1 MTTLKRF
8 LTLLLVSTLT
18 AFSAHA
24 WTTDPSVGT
33 VIWSETWTGATT
45 ATSGND
51 GATPSANYGS
61 GTTVYEGSVTYT
73 QSANTVYVR
82 NDNLATGSKPE
93 LLLSSG
99 KIWTI
104 SGIPTDGIDSLTLT
118 YKSNN
123 NKSSVTCST
132 TGVNVSSRTASGNDY
147 TYYIDNKTA
156 QATSITLVFGCSGNT
171 RIDNVQL
178 SVKKLHASCT
188 SSITITKGD
197 NPEHGTFTLST
208 SGSVCIDAGNASTTV
223 TATPESH
230 YVLATVTS
238 TGGGTVGD
246 IEGNSCT
253 ITNISASTTIN
264 VSFAEAPKH
273 TVTFKNNGEA
283 VSTREVYSGEAVG
296 SLPSLTSSN
305 ACDATSKTFMGWTEE
320 VISSKRATAPTY
332 ITAETTINTNKT
344 YHAVWAKAT
353 TTPGSPITWTQVTS
367 VSAGDE
373 VVITTI
379 DDGKKELAGFS
390 TTITTNNNYGTGTV
404 FTTDPAGTMVWT
416 VEEGV
421 AEGYFSFKNG
431 EYYLN
436 LGTND
441 NKLNGNAT
449 KDNNSSW
456 TVETSSSRA
465 LVKNKAYATR
475 KLMWNKSG
483 SRFACYEKN
492 HGNNSGQYY
501 YYIIFYKKSGGSTT
515 TYSDY
520 ITSCGATI
528 NVENDYY
535 VTSSLGE
542 KVKIVIPITAT
553 NFSTNSTLYA
563 SKNGSSFELI
573 GWSDKSITAGE
584 DLVTEVVVQYRPSA
598 PSTTDNGTIT
608 LTAAPAEMK
617 VINIHGRSLPPQFV
631 IVAKDNGTW
640 HALPANMS
648 GAGTYPG
655 VDVAT
660 DNDADPTQV
669 TAAPYS
675 TLYSMLGVHA
685 DRYAASGT
693 NVRFEGNNSKMLWGT
708 EGNNTNINDATYAAD
723 RAAFFE
729 WVLTTTDNVNY
740 KFGNVG
746 FLANQAADPAT
757 YTTNRSL
764 KYYASSAAFGMY
776 ANGQEVLRI
785 LPVACGTRPTIS
797 AVAKTHE
804 QITLTWT
811 GAPATEYNVY
821 VKQGGSEIV
830 GLRQTNVSS
839 PVTISGLNANETYT
853 YILSPGTISDNCRV
867 EGEVTT
873 DNGPITVTLHR
884 YGQADEVIVVPMAE
898 QPYVFPSVTN
908 PCDEWAY
915 DGWSASPVAAG
926 TQDASSYSK
935 ITETSVGGDFYAV
948 YKNAG
953 AVTQRYERITSSSGL
968 SAGDKY
974 LIVGYNGDTKYLMNS
989 TYTQNNP
996 ADVKDGGTVGI
1007 VTLAEDGT
1015 NYYNKS
1021 TIDAHP
1027 ECVYTITGAPA
1038 AWYISSESTGLYV
1051 NFYNYTWLIN
1061 SSKNGTFTIEPGTS
1075 PKWTITHNW
1084 SIDNGYSSEAYLE
1097 YYNEKF
1103 QLYSNSGNLMLYHL
1117 VESGSFYYTTN
1128 PVACVPCDEAG
1139 AQFTYP
1145 KMDKATSSADF
1156 TNPVVYTSKTN
1167 TSAVKSYTSSNTTAA
1182 TVNPTTGVVHV
1193 VGLGETT
1200 ITFTQGRDNV
1210 NDVCGFSISYD
1221 LVVTDPSLEIVEVT
1235 GDDKI
1240 IIEHDFSGTT
1250 SASIL
1255 ESETKLNGSIADS
1268 LFISKY
1274 FEAASHVKLFGL
1286 YNGTDHDVDLREI
1299 RVRCGSS
1306 SWGDHGYVTLKNI
1319 AKIGTDFPGYMMPP
1333 FTEIIFWTNRDDG
1346 NSSQVTNCIDMKIDG
1361 TKYDYQDMKD
1371 NKIKG
1376 WYRVGDYAGGLDDE
1390 GNKSFNFNGD
1400 DALILERSTDGGT
1413 NWFPM
1418 DIFGAGNASGPYAV
1432 ETGDGT
1438 ATDNGKLHKFTE
1450 INDTPGGFYWI
1461 ADVDED
1467 GKLDTLSTNRFY
1479 LMRNPGTK
1487 SGKTAIESN
1496 GSIFATLGT
1505 EWNGKSVG
1513 NTSASFC
1520 ASGELFSEVAQYDYA
1535 NYYTKWVD
1543 YKGDAWTATDNGD
1556 GTMTIQLGTGDL
1568 AKYACK
1574 KLHIEVADERDMKAS
1589 VDYQVPII
1597 VKNST
1602 DVTKSS
1608 LFNQHEKDVCKVC
1621 DVAIVAGGVL
1631 TKSTASPSDPDD
1643 RQQVYNVDVYAGGEL
1658 YIPTGTEYTVNTL
1671 TVRSKGDE
1679 VGIVD
1684 VQGTL
1689 NRNVTTLI
1697 HSKRFHNVGND
1708 WRYYYFSLPY
1718 DCNVSDITFNN
1729 GDPAVLGKDF
1739 GIDWYDGAHRASSQA
1754 NGNWK
1759 SIAVHPTY
1767 PNVIKAGYGYTIAA
1781 EARDGHD
1788 NVTLKFPMANFNEI
1802 ATELSVPVGNWGA
1815 GDDAVTVNHKGWNVV
1830 GNPFLTNYSAQEDL
1844 DINGELR
1851 EGILV
1856 FENEEWTQ
1864 TDNDINYATIPINGG
1879 KSGYAQEPLTN
1890 HSFKPFQSYIIQA
1903 GGDVEKNDLV
1913 VLLKNARK
1921 EKRSLMP
1928 IYRSESEY
1936 EAEPTTPVR
1945 VQVDLSNES
1954 GEKDKTVFI
1963 VSDRYKTEY
1972 EIGKDLVKWR
1982 GTSYKQYT
1990 LPVVASLTDG
2000 QELAFNAI
2008 PDSIAEQ
2015 AIPVTFYTKKGCS
2028 MKFELS
2034 NRYKWDYL
2042 EAVILHDAEYDGL
2055 AHDLLTDGAY
2065 TFHTQAGE
2073 NSHRFSISIR
2083 VNRKKNQNVTELKE
2097 IGTYKG
2103 DKPRKV
2109 LINGHVYIQR
2119 GGAIYDVTGKEV
2131 FNF

>member
-8 LTLLLVSTLT
+8 LTLLLISTITLSVWGDEVT
-18 AFSAHA
+18 AFNE
-24 WTTDPSVGT
+24 TFKNCGGT
-33 VIWSETWTGATT
+33 MGWS
-45 ATSGND
+45 
-51 GATPSANYGS
+51 GS
-61 GTTVYEGSVTYT
+61 GVANGSFVADSTGWT
-73 QSANTVYVR
+73 IAN
-82 NDNLATGSKPE
+82 ASGAGGAAKFGTGSKLGYAQTPDINCGSSTTAS
-93 LLLSSG
+93 LSFKAG
-99 KIWTI
+99 AWN
-104 SGIPTDGIDSLTLT
+104 
-118 YKSNN
+118 SNSESTN
-123 NKSSVTCST
+123 LKLSYTNCTGDLSSVTLSKGEWKSYT
-132 TGVNVSSRTASGNDY
+132 VSISNITGNIKIKFEGNSSSNSRFFLDDVVI
-147 TYYIDNKTA
+147 TYIS
-156 QATSITLVFGCSGNT
+156 AT
-171 RIDNVQL
+171 
-178 SVKKLHASCT
+178 CT
-188 SSITITKGD
+188 NSITITKGD
-197 NPEHGTFTLST
+197 NPAHGTFTINN
-208 SGSVCIDAGNASTTV
+208 SGSICIDAGNASTTV

-273 TVTFKNNGEA
+273 TVTFKNNGAA

-296 SLPSLTSSN
+296 ALPSLTSGDK
-305 ACDATSKTFMGWTEE
+305 CDPTSSTFMGWTEE

-344 YHAVWAKAT
+344 YHAVWAKS
-353 TTPGSPITWTQVTS
+353 GGGDDVT
-367 VSAGDE
+367 D
-373 VVITTI
+373 VITRSQTQSY
-379 DDGKKELAGFS
+379 LN
-390 TTITTNNNYGTGTV
+390 TTNCTTWASDFTLTG
-404 FTTDPAGTMVWT
+404 GSS
-416 VEEGV
+416 G
-421 AEGYFSFKNG
+421 
-431 EYYLN
+431 
-436 LGTND
+436 
-441 NKLNGNAT
+441 AT
-449 KDNNSSW
+449 
-456 TVETSSSRA
+456 
-465 LVKNKAYATR
+465 
-475 KLMWNKSG
+475 
-483 SRFACYEKN
+483 
-492 HGNNSGQYY
+492 
-501 YYIIFYKKSGGSTT
+501 YKIHSMGLTQSGSTT
-515 TYSDY
+515 VPSNCALVWNTNGYLACSGAPTDGTIKLKSISITTTENKSISVYGSNTLYSAKPTSTSLGNVAATTDGGTYNLSGDQDYKYPGIVGASGTKVVSISITYGSTSYSDY
-520 ITSCGATI
+520 LTSCGATI

-535 VTSSLGE
+535 VTSAQGE
-542 KVKIVIPITAT
+542 KVKIVIPIEAT
-553 NFSTNSTLYA
+553 NFGTNSTLYA

-573 GWSDKSITAGE
+573 GWSNKSITAGE
-584 DLVTEVVVQYRPSA
+584 DLITEVVVQYQPSA
-598 PSTTDNGTIT
+598 SNTTENGTIT
-608 LTAAPAEMK
+608 LTAAPAESK

-648 GAGTYPG
+648 GAGTQPG

-660 DNDADPTQV
+660 DNDADPTLV

-675 TLYSMLGVHA
+675 TLYSLQGVHT

-776 ANGQEVLRI
+776 ANGQENFRL

-821 VKQGGSEIV
+821 IKQGGSEIV
-830 GLRQTNVSS
+830 GLSQTNVSS
-839 PVTISGLNANETYT
+839 PVTISGLSANETYT
-853 YILSPGTISDNCRV
+853 YILSPGTITDNCRV

-926 TQDASSYSK
+926 TQDATSYPK

-1051 NFYNYTWLIN
+1051 NFYNYTWLVN

-1075 PKWTITHNW
+1075 PKWAISHNW

-1097 YYNEKF
+1097 YYNGKF

-1117 VESGSFYYTTN
+1117 VESGSSYYTTN

-1167 TSAVKSYTSSNTTAA
+1167 TSAVKSYTSSNTTVA

-1299 RVRCGSS
+1299 RVRSGSS
-1306 SWGDHGYVTLKNI
+1306 TWGDHGYVTLKNI

-1333 FTEIIFWTNRDDG
+1333 FTEIIFWTNREDG

-1376 WYRVGDYAGGLDDE
+1376 WYRVGDYDGGLDDE

-1450 INDTPGGFYWI
+1450 INDNPGGFYWI

-1496 GSIFATLGT
+1496 GGIFATLGT

-2008 PDSIAEQ
+2008 PDSVAEQ

-2083 VNRKKNQNVTELKE
+2083 VNRKQNQNVTELKE

-2119 GGAIYDVTGKEV
+2119 SGAIYDVTGKEV

>member
-1 MTTLKRF
+1 MKNIKRF
-8 LTLLLVSTLT
+8 LTLFLIATLGAFSMQVWGAGTYALATYDFTNGTTMPSNVTQSGGT
-18 AFSAHA
+18 AF
-24 WTTDPSVGT
+24 
-33 VIWSETWTGATT
+33 ATT
-45 ATSGND
+45 RYCFDSQNDHIIITPTIPNTATMLYIQVKGMMNSTTEPAGVIGIYGLNSSGNAVE
-51 GATPSANYGS
+51 GAS
-61 GTTVYEGSVTYT
+61 GTYT
-73 QSANTVYVR
+73 QHRASANNASTVDSQSADETEISFSATSVAKIKINCNTYSKKYIVR
-82 NDNLATGSKPE
+82 RVTITYDEGAACDKQVTFTKAGETNGTFTIHKNTASGAVIANSGTMDNCDNDAVIVVVPSPADHYSCSNITATNYK
-93 LLLSSG
+93 
-99 KIWTI
+99 TI
-104 SGIPTDGIDSLTLT
+104 SGPDG
-118 YKSNN
+118 
-123 NKSSVTCST
+123 
-132 TGVNVSSRTASGNDY
+132 SGNY
-147 TYYIDNKTA
+147 
-156 QATSITLVFGCSGNT
+156 
-171 RIDNVQL
+171 
-178 SVKKLHASCT
+178 
-188 SSITITKGD
+188 TITYAKG
-197 NPEHGTFTLST
+197 S
-208 SGSVCIDAGNASTTV
+208 
-223 TATPESH
+223 
-230 YVLATVTS
+230 
-238 TGGGTVGD
+238 
-246 IEGNSCT
+246 
-253 ITNISASTTIN
+253 NISTTITAT
-264 VSFAEAPKH
+264 FTEDTKH
-273 TVTFKNNGEA
+273 TVTFKNNGETLA
-283 VSTREVYSGEAVG
+283 SGGTRQVYHGEAIG
-296 SLPSLTSSN
+296 ALPTLTSGDK
-305 ACDATSKTFMGWTEE
+305 CDATSSTFMGWT
-320 VISSKRATAPTY
+320 SSTITSKQADAPAMIDAATVVNADITY
-332 ITAETTINTNKT
+332 N
-344 YHAVWAKAT
+344 AVWAKANTGGGSGTVTADLATLKAAVSSISSGYATKSFNLTDGENDYSCSVIATKSTQPTISGWMQVGRASDSRYITISAELPGAITNISSSSIYNGSASAYSGTIYYNT
-353 TTPGSPITWTQVTS
+353 TASTTSPI
-367 VSAGDE
+367 A
-373 VVITTI
+373 
-379 DDGKKELAGFS
+379 S
-390 TTITTNNNYGTGTV
+390 TT
-404 FTTDPAGTMVWT
+404 
-416 VEEGV
+416 V
-421 AEGYFSFKNG
+421 ASASSFS
-431 EYYLN
+431 L
-436 LGTND
+436 D
-441 NKLNGNAT
+441 
-449 KDNNSSW
+449 
-456 TVETSSSRA
+456 V
-465 LVKNKAYATR
+465 
-475 KLMWNKSG
+475 
-483 SRFACYEKN
+483 
-492 HGNNSGQYY
+492 
-501 YYIIFYKKSGGSTT
+501 SGGSTNGYILFST
-515 TYSDY
+515 AICLGNLSITYSSVTYSDY
-520 ITSCGATI
+520 LTSCGATI

-535 VTSSLGE
+535 VTSAQGE
-542 KVKIVIPITAT
+542 KVKIVIPIEAT

-563 SKNGSSFELI
+563 SKNGSNFELI

-598 PSTTDNGTIT
+598 PNTTDNGTIT

-648 GAGTYPG
+648 GAGTQPG

-675 TLYSMLGVHA
+675 TLYSMLGVHT

-853 YILSPGTISDNCRV
+853 YILSPGTITDDCRV

-898 QPYVFPSVTN
+898 QPYVFPPVTD

-926 TQDASSYSK
+926 TQDATSYSK

-989 TYTQNNP
+989 TYTYNNP
-996 ADVKDGGTVGI
+996 GTAEDGGTVGT
-1007 VTLAEDGT
+1007 VTLAEDGA

-1038 AWYISSESTGLYV
+1038 AWYISNVSTGLYV
-1051 NFYNYTWLIN
+1051 NFYNYTWLVN
-1061 SSKNGTFTIEPGTS
+1061 SGKNGTFTIEPGTS

-1333 FTEIIFWTNRDDG
+1333 FTEIIFWTNKEDG

-1376 WYRVGDYAGGLDDE
+1376 WYRVGDYNGGLDDE

-1450 INDTPGGFYWI
+1450 INDNPGGFYWI

-1496 GSIFATLGT
+1496 GSIFATLGA

-1671 TVRSKGDE
+1671 TIRSKGDE

-1739 GIDWYDGAHRASSQA
+1739 GIDWYDGEHRASSQA
-1754 NGNWK
+1754 NGNWR

-1781 EARDGHD
+1781 EKRDGHD

-1815 GDDAVTVNHKGWNVV
+1815 GDDAVKVNHKGWNVV

-1879 KSGYAQEPLTN
+1879 NSGYAQEALTN

-1921 EKRSLMP
+1921 EKRASMP
-1928 IYRSESEY
+1928 IYRSEYDY
-1936 EAEPTTPVR
+1936 EAELTTPIR

-1963 VSDRYKTEY
+1963 VSDRYKTDY

-1990 LPVVASLTDG
+1990 LPVVASLTAG

-2008 PDSIAEQ
+2008 PDSVATQ
-2015 AIPVTFYTKKGCS
+2015 AIPITFYSKQSGS
-2028 MKFELS
+2028 MKLELS
-2034 NRYKWDYL
+2034 DRYQWNNL
-2042 EAVILHDAEYDGL
+2042 ETVVLHDAEFDGL
-2055 AHDLLTDGAY
+2055 THDLLTDGAY
-2065 TFHTQAGE
+2065 TFYTQAGE
-2073 NSHRFSISIR
+2073 NSNRFSISIR
-2083 VNRKKNQNVTELKE
+2083 VNRKQNQIVTGLEE
-2097 IGTYKG
+2097 IEFNKG
-2103 DKPRKV
+2103 DKPRKL

-2119 GGAIYDVTGKEV
+2119 GNAIYDVTGKQLL
-2131 FNF
+2131 NR

>member
-8 LTLLLVSTLT
+8 LTLLFIATLS
-18 AFSAHA
+18 AFTMH
-24 WTTDPSVGT
+24 
-33 VIWSETWTGATT
+33 IWGAT
-45 ATSGND
+45 
-51 GATPSANYGS
+51 
-61 GTTVYEGSVTYT
+61 YT
-73 QSANTVYVR
+73 
-82 NDNLATGSKPE
+82 KE
-93 LLLSSG
+93 
-99 KIWTI
+99 
-104 SGIPTDGIDSLTLT
+104 
-118 YKSNN
+118 
-123 NKSSVTCST
+123 
-132 TGVNVSSRTASGNDY
+132 
-147 TYYIDNKTA
+147 
-156 QATSITLVFGCSGNT
+156 
-171 RIDNVQL
+171 
-178 SVKKLHASCT
+178 T
-188 SSITITKGD
+188 SSIAAGD
-197 NPEHGTFTLST
+197 VILIVYETGELELNG
-208 SGSVCIDAGNASTTV
+208 ISTTS
-223 TATPESH
+223 TK
-230 YVLATVTS
+230 YGLGTS
-238 TGGGTVGD
+238 
-246 IEGNSCT
+246 
-253 ITNISASTTIN
+253 
-264 VSFAEAPKH
+264 
-273 TVTFKNNGEA
+273 
-283 VSTREVYSGEAVG
+283 Y
-296 SLPSLTSSN
+296 
-305 ACDATSKTFMGWTEE
+305 
-320 VISSKRATAPTY
+320 
-332 ITAETTINTNKT
+332 
-344 YHAVWAKAT
+344 T
-353 TTPGSPITWTQVTS
+353 TTPVG
-367 VSAGDE
+367 AY
-373 VVITTI
+373 
-379 DDGKKELAGFS
+379 EL
-390 TTITTNNNYGTGTV
+390 
-404 FTTDPAGTMVWT
+404 T
-416 VEEGV
+416 VEAGHSS
-421 AEGYFSFKNG
+421 GTFSFKNG
-431 EYYLN
+431 SDYLTWISGN
-436 LGTND
+436 SL
-441 NKLNGNAT
+441 NKAST
-449 KDNNSSW
+449 KDDNSSW
-456 TVETSSSRA
+456 TVTFSGDDA
-465 LVKNKAYATR
+465 VITNKASTSGTARTIR
-475 KLMWNKSG
+475 WNTSNP
-483 SRFACYEKN
+483 RFACYE
-492 HGNNSGQYY
+492 SGQKAVQ
-501 YYIIFYKKSGGSTT
+501 IYKKGATATYTVSFNNCGHGTAPSGTTASSVTLTQITGVSGYVHTGWTANQDVTVGGSNVTTGTLIANGATATLKANTTFTAVWNVLRTVTWHVNGSNYTEGDPTVSVPNGDKVATLPTAPDNDAIGDCANKFMGWSKKDGGSTGRT
-515 TYSDY
+515 TAYYDDLFTDVAGSQEITANTDFYAVFATSDGSEVDINFGY
-520 ITSCGATI
+520 TDWGKSSTFSGNTLDEVTQSVSGIDVTYTRNSGSLYANATAMRFYKSNELTFEASSGITSIIFSGSDFKNDVSTNVGTCTSTTSALSWSGDNTSVTFTRPGDATSYATYTSAKVTVGGDATNYRTSCGATI
-528 NVENDYY
+528 NAEDDYY
-535 VTSSLGE
+535 ITSANGQ
-542 KVKIVIPITAT
+542 KVKIEIPV
-553 NFSTNSTLYA
+553 STNNFASASTLSA
-563 SKNGSSFELI
+563 NITTAGGFSLV
-573 GWSDKSITAGE
+573 GWSDKSISAGN
-584 DLVTEVVVQYRPSA
+584 DNAVVVVQYLPTA
-598 PSTTDNGTIT
+598 DNTTENGTIT
-608 LTAAPAEMK
+608 LTAAPAESK

-648 GAGTYPG
+648 GAGTQPG

-660 DNDADPTQV
+660 DNDADPTLV

-675 TLYSMLGVHA
+675 TLYSLQGVHT

-708 EGNNTNINDATYAAD
+708 EGNNSNINDATYAAD

-821 VKQGGSEIV
+821 IKQGGSEIV
-830 GLRQTNVSS
+830 GLSQTNVSS
-839 PVTISGLNANETYT
+839 PVTISGLSANETYT
-853 YILSPGTISDNCRV
+853 YILSPGTITDNCRV

-926 TQDASSYSK
+926 TQDATSYSK

-1075 PKWTITHNW
+1075 PKWAISHNW

-1182 TVNPTTGVVHV
+1182 TVDPATGLVHI

-1221 LVVTDPSLEIVEVT
+1221 IVVTDPSLEIVEVT

-1299 RVRCGSS
+1299 RVRSGSS
-1306 SWGDHGYVTLKNI
+1306 TWGDHGYVTLKNI

-1333 FTEIIFWTNRDDG
+1333 FTEIIFWTNREDG

-1418 DIFGAGNASGPYAV
+1418 DIFGAGSASGPV
-1432 ETGDGT
+1432 NPGTGDGT
-1438 ATDNGKLHKFTE
+1438 SAGNGKLKQFSE
-1450 INDTPGGFYWI
+1450 INDSPGGFYWI

-1496 GSIFATLGT
+1496 GSIFATLGA

-2008 PDSIAEQ
+2008 PDSVAEQ

-2083 VNRKKNQNVTELKE
+2083 VNRKQNQNVTELKE

>member
-1 MTTLKRF
+1 MKNINRF
-8 LTLLLVSTLT
+8 FALLLIATISVV
-18 AFSAHA
+18 SAHA
-24 WTTDPSVGT
+24 WTTDPTVGT
-33 VIWSETWTGATT
+33 VIWAETWTGATT
-45 ATSGND
+45 ATSGSNS
-51 GATPSANYGS
+51 ATPSANYGK
-61 GTTVYEGSVTYT
+61 GATVYEGSVTYS

-82 NDNLATGSKPE
+82 NENLATGTAPE

-99 KIWTI
+99 KTWTI
-104 SGIPTDGIDSLTLT
+104 SSIPTDGIDSLTLT

-123 NKSSVTCST
+123 NKSSVSCST
-132 TGVNVSSRTASGNDY
+132 SGVNVSARSSSGNGY

-208 SGSVCIDAGNASTTV
+208 SGAVCIDAENASTTV
-223 TATPESH
+223 TATPDTH
-230 YVLATVTS
+230 YHLASVTS
-238 TGGGTVGD
+238 SGGGSIGT
-246 IEGNSCT
+246 ISGNSCT
-253 ITNISASTTIN
+253 VSNISANTTIN
-264 VSFAEAPKH
+264 VTFAENDKH
-273 TVTFKNNGEA
+273 TVTFKNNG
-283 VSTREVYSGEAVG
+283 VTLDGLSGTKQVYHGEAVG
-296 SLPSLTSSN
+296 DLPTLTTSN

-332 ITAETTINTNKT
+332 ITAETTISAAKT
-344 YHAVWAKAT
+344 YNAVWAKS
-353 TTPGSPITWTQVTS
+353 GGGDDVT
-367 VSAGDE
+367 D
-373 VVITTI
+373 VITRTQTQSY
-379 DDGKKELAGFS
+379 LN
-390 TTITTNNNYGTGTV
+390 TTNCTSWASNFTLTG
-404 FTTDPAGTMVWT
+404 GSS
-416 VEEGV
+416 G
-421 AEGYFSFKNG
+421 
-431 EYYLN
+431 
-436 LGTND
+436 
-441 NKLNGNAT
+441 AT
-449 KDNNSSW
+449 YTIRSMGLTQS
-456 TVETSSSRA
+456 
-465 LVKNKAYATR
+465 
-475 KLMWNKSG
+475 
-483 SRFACYEKN
+483 
-492 HGNNSGQYY
+492 
-501 YYIIFYKKSGGSTT
+501 GSTT
-515 TYSDY
+515 VPSNCALVWNANGWLACTEAPTDGTIKLKSISITTTENKNIPLYGSNTLYTEKPSSSSLGNVAATADGGTYNLSGDQDYKYPGIVGVSGTKVVSISITYGSTSYSDY

-535 VTSSLGE
+535 VTSAQGE
-542 KVKIVIPITAT
+542 KVKIVIPIEAT
-553 NFSTNSTLYA
+553 NFGTNSTLYA
-563 SKNGSSFELI
+563 SKLGSSFELV
-573 GWSDKSITAGE
+573 GWSNKSITAGE
-584 DLVTEVVVQYRPSA
+584 DLITEVVVQYRPSA
-598 PSTTDNGTIT
+598 SNTTENGTIT
-608 LTAAPAEMK
+608 LTAAPAESK
-617 VINIHGRSLPPQFV
+617 VINIHGRSLPSKFV
-631 IVAKDNGTW
+631 IAAKNSDKW
-640 HALPANMS
+640 YAIPANMS
-648 GAGTYPG
+648 GANTYAG
-655 VDVAT
+655 VEVET
-660 DNDADPTQV
+660 DNNDNPTQV

-675 TLYSMLGVHA
+675 TLYSLLGVHA
-685 DRYAASGT
+685 DRYATSGT
-693 NVRFEGNNSKMLWGT
+693 NVRFEGNNSKMFWGT
-708 EGNNTNINDATYAAD
+708 EGNNTNINDATYSTAKAAH
-723 RAAFFE
+723 FE
-729 WVLTTTDNVNY
+729 WVLTTSDNITYTIN
-740 KFGNVG
+740 NVG
-746 FLANQAADPAT
+746 YLDNKAADPST
-757 YTTNRSL
+757 YTQDRSL
-764 KYYASSAAFGMY
+764 KYYSGSSAFGMY
-776 ANGQEVLRI
+776 VNGQANFRL
-785 LPVACGTRPTIS
+785 LPVACGTRALVSEVT
-797 AVAKTHE
+797 KTHE
-804 QITLTWT
+804 QFTLTWS
-811 GAPATEYNVY
+811 GAPATTYNVY

-839 PVTISGLNANETYT
+839 PVTISGLSANETYT
-853 YILSPGTISDNCRV
+853 YILSPGSITDDCRT

-873 DNGPITVTLHR
+873 DNGPITVRLHR

-898 QPYVFPSVTN
+898 QPYVFPSVTD
-908 PCDEWAY
+908 PCDEWVF
-915 DGWSASPVAAG
+915 DGWCASTVATS
-926 TQDASSYSK
+926 TQDATTYTK
-935 ITETSVGGDFYAV
+935 VTETSVGGDFYAV

-953 AVTQRYERITSSSGL
+953 AVTQRYERITASSGL
-968 SAGDKY
+968 NTGDKY

-1007 VTLAEDGT
+1007 VTLAEDGA

-1021 TIDAHP
+1021 TIDTYP
-1027 ECVYTITGAPA
+1027 ECVFTITGAPA
-1038 AWYISSESTGLYV
+1038 AWYISNESTGLYV
-1051 NFYNYTWLIN
+1051 NFYNYTWLVN

-1075 PKWTITHNW
+1075 PKWAISHNW
-1084 SIDNGYSSEAYLE
+1084 SLDNGYSSEAYLE

-1103 QLYSNSGNLMLYHL
+1103 QLFSHSGNLMLYHL

-1145 KMDKATSSADF
+1145 KMEKATSSADF

-1167 TSAVKSYTSSNTTAA
+1167 ASDVKSYTSSNTTAA

-1210 NDVCGFSISYD
+1210 NEVCGFSISYD
-1221 LVVTDPSLEIVEVT
+1221 IVVTDPSLEIVEVT

-1306 SWGDHGYVTLKNI
+1306 SWGDHGYVILKNV
-1319 AKIGTDFPGYMMPP
+1319 AKIGTDFPGYMLPP
-1333 FTEIIFWTNRDDG
+1333 FTEIIFWSNNEDG
-1346 NSSQVTNCIDMKIDG
+1346 NSDGVTNCIDMKIDG
-1361 TKYDYQDMKD
+1361 TKYNYADMQ
-1371 NKIKG
+1371 NNRIKG
-1376 WYRVGDYAGGLDDE
+1376 WYRVGGSGGGSDGESNLA
-1390 GNKSFNFNGD
+1390 FNFNGD
-1400 DALILERSTDGGT
+1400 DALILERSKDGGST
-1413 NWFPM
+1413 WFPM
-1418 DIFGAGNASGPYAV
+1418 DIFGAGTAGGPV
-1432 ETGDGT
+1432 NPGTGDGEN
-1438 ATDNGKLHKFTE
+1438 TDNGKLHKFNE
-1450 INDTPGGFYWI
+1450 INDNPGGFYWV

-1479 LMRNPGTK
+1479 LMRNPGVK

-1496 GSIFATLGT
+1496 GSTFATLGS
-1505 EWNGKSVG
+1505 EWKGKSVG
-1513 NTSASFC
+1513 NTSASYC
-1520 ASGELFSEVAQYDYA
+1520 ASGELFSEVAQYDYS

-1631 TKSTASPSDPDD
+1631 TKSNALSSDPDD
-1643 RQQVYNVDVYAGGEL
+1643 RAQVYNVDVYAGGEL
-1658 YIPTGTEYTVNTL
+1658 YIPTGTEMTINTL

-1689 NRNVTTLI
+1689 NRNNTTLI

-1739 GIDWYDGAHRASSQA
+1739 GIDWYDGASRASSQA

-1802 ATELSVPVGNWGA
+1802 ASELSVPVGNWGA
-1815 GDDAVTVNHKGWNVV
+1815 GNDAVKVNHKGWNVV

-1864 TDNDINYATIPINGG
+1864 TDNDVNYATVPLNGG
-1879 KSGYAQEPLTN
+1879 KSGYAQEALTN
-1890 HSFKPFQSYIIQA
+1890 HSFKPFQSYIIQV
-1903 GGDVEKNDLV
+1903 GGDVVRNDLV

-1936 EAEPTTPVR
+1936 EAEPTMPIR
-1945 VQVDLSNES
+1945 VQIDLSNGS
-1954 GEKDKTVFI
+1954 GEMDKTVFV
-1963 VSDRYKTEY
+1963 VSDRYSTEY

-1990 LPVVASLTDG
+1990 LPVVASIMG
-2000 QELAFNAI
+2000 EQELAFNAI
-2008 PDSIAEQ
+2008 PDSVAEQ
-2015 AIPVTFYTKKGCS
+2015 AIPVTFYTKKACT

-2034 NRYKWDYL
+2034 NRYNWDEL
-2042 EAVILHDAEYDGL
+2042 EAVVLYDAEFDGL

-2065 TFHTQAGE
+2065 TFDAQAGE
-2073 NSHRFSISIR
+2073 NNHRFSISIR
-2083 VNRKKNQNVTELKE
+2083 VKRKQNQTPTGLED

-2103 DKPRKV
+2103 DKPKKV
-2109 LINGHVYIQR
+2109 LLNGHVYIIR
-2119 GGAIYDVTGKEV
+2119 GGTIYDITGKEV

>member
-1 MTTLKRF
+1 MVQLCAGMGGG
-8 LTLLLVSTLT
+8 TLLIAAPSGKTITGITITLT
-18 AFSAHA
+18 RSDNTLSASTGTYNTSSNTWSGSA
-24 WTTDPSVGT
+24 SSVTISQSG
-33 VIWSETWTGATT
+33 
-45 ATSGND
+45 TSGHRRIS
-51 GATPSANYGS
+51 TI
-61 GTTVYEGSVTYT
+61 SVTYT
-73 QSANTVYVR
+73 QDVSCDKKVTF
-82 NDNLATGSKPE
+82 TK
-93 LLLSSG
+93 SG
-99 KIWTI
+99 ESNGTFTI
-104 SGIPTDGIDSLTLT
+104 HQ
-118 YKSNN
+118 N
-123 NKSSVTCST
+123 
-132 TGVNVSSRTASGNDY
+132 TASGTTIANSGTMDNCDNDAVVVVVPSPAEHY
-147 TYYIDNKTA
+147 SCTDITATNYKT
-156 QATSITLVFGCSGNT
+156 INGPDGSGNY
-171 RIDNVQL
+171 
-178 SVKKLHASCT
+178 
-188 SSITITKGD
+188 TITYAKG
-197 NPEHGTFTLST
+197 S
-208 SGSVCIDAGNASTTV
+208 
-223 TATPESH
+223 
-230 YVLATVTS
+230 
-238 TGGGTVGD
+238 
-246 IEGNSCT
+246 
-253 ITNISASTTIN
+253 NISTTITAT
-264 VSFAEAPKH
+264 FTEDTKH
-273 TVTFKNNGEA
+273 TVTFKNNGETLA
-283 VSTREVYSGEAVG
+283 SGGTRQVYHGEAIG
-296 SLPSLTSSN
+296 ALPTLTSGDK
-305 ACDATSKTFMGWTEE
+305 CDATSSTFMGWT
-320 VISSKRATAPTY
+320 SSTITSKQADAPAMIDAATVVNADITY
-332 ITAETTINTNKT
+332 N
-344 YHAVWAKAT
+344 AVWAKANTGGGSGTVTADLATLKAAVSSISSGYATKSFNLTDGENDYSCSVIATKSTQAT
-353 TTPGSPITWTQVTS
+353 TSGWMQVGRASDSRYITISAELPGAITNIS
-367 VSAGDE
+367 SSSIYNGSASAYSGT
-373 VVITTI
+373 IYYNTT
-379 DDGKKELAGFS
+379 AS
-390 TTITTNNNYGTGTV
+390 TTSPVASTT
-404 FTTDPAGTMVWT
+404 
-416 VEEGV
+416 V
-421 AEGYFSFKNG
+421 ASASNFS
-431 EYYLN
+431 L
-436 LGTND
+436 D
-441 NKLNGNAT
+441 
-449 KDNNSSW
+449 
-456 TVETSSSRA
+456 V
-465 LVKNKAYATR
+465 
-475 KLMWNKSG
+475 
-483 SRFACYEKN
+483 
-492 HGNNSGQYY
+492 
-501 YYIIFYKKSGGSTT
+501 SGGSTNGYILFST
-515 TYSDY
+515 AICLGNLSITYSSVTYSDY
-520 ITSCGATI
+520 LTSCGATI
-528 NVENDYY
+528 NVKNDYY
-535 VTSSLGE
+535 VTSAQGE
-542 KVKIVIPITAT
+542 KVKIVIPIEAT

-563 SKNGSSFELI
+563 SKNGSNFELI

-584 DLVTEVVVQYRPSA
+584 DLVTEVVVQYRSSA

-648 GAGTYPG
+648 GAGTQLG

-660 DNDADPTQV
+660 DNDADPTLV

-675 TLYSMLGVHA
+675 TLYSLQGVHT

-776 ANGQEVLRI
+776 ANGQENFRL

-821 VKQGGSEIV
+821 IKQGGSEIV

-853 YILSPGTISDNCRV
+853 YILSPGTITDDCRV

-1007 VTLAEDGT
+1007 VTLAEDGA

-1075 PKWTITHNW
+1075 PKWAISHNW
-1084 SIDNGYSSEAYLE
+1084 SINNGYSSEAYLE

-1182 TVNPTTGVVHV
+1182 TVDPATGLVHI

-1299 RVRCGSS
+1299 RVRSGSS
-1306 SWGDHGYVTLKNI
+1306 TWGDHGCVTLKNI

-1333 FTEIIFWTNRDDG
+1333 FTEIIFWTNKEDG

-1376 WYRVGDYAGGLDDE
+1376 WYRVGDYDGGLDDE

-1418 DIFGAGNASGPYAV
+1418 DIFGAGNASGPYAI

-1903 GGDVEKNDLV
+1903 GGDVEKND
-1913 VLLKNARK
+1913 
-1921 EKRSLMP
+1921 
-1928 IYRSESEY
+1928 
-1936 EAEPTTPVR
+1936 
-1945 VQVDLSNES
+1945 
-1954 GEKDKTVFI
+1954 
-1963 VSDRYKTEY
+1963 
-1972 EIGKDLVKWR
+1972 
-1982 GTSYKQYT
+1982 
-1990 LPVVASLTDG
+1990 
-2000 QELAFNAI
+2000 
-2008 PDSIAEQ
+2008 
-2015 AIPVTFYTKKGCS
+2015 
-2028 MKFELS
+2028 
-2034 NRYKWDYL
+2034 
-2042 EAVILHDAEYDGL
+2042 
-2055 AHDLLTDGAY
+2055 
-2065 TFHTQAGE
+2065 
-2073 NSHRFSISIR
+2073 
-2083 VNRKKNQNVTELKE
+2083 
-2097 IGTYKG
+2097 
-2103 DKPRKV
+2103 
-2109 LINGHVYIQR
+2109 
-2119 GGAIYDVTGKEV
+2119 
-2131 FNF
+2131 